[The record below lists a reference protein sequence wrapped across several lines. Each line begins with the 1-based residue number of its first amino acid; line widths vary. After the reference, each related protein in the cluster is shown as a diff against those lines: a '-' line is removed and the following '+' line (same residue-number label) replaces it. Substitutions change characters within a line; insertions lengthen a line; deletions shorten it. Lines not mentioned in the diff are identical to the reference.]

1 MVFVATNEEISL
13 AFCAAETLFE
23 GNSLDLDDDEGE
35 QSDIGAEAIT
45 SNERIQLWKK
55 LLKAFRRNRHKYV
68 QTSLSK
74 IPKGLQIIV
83 ELQTKRMKLSWEVDK
98 KRKDREHKFQKD

>member
-23 GNSLDLDDDEGE
+23 GNSLDLVHDEGE

-45 SNERIQLWKK
+45 SNERIQL
-55 LLKAFRRNRHKYV
+55 
-68 QTSLSK
+68 
-74 IPKGLQIIV
+74 
-83 ELQTKRMKLSWEVDK
+83 
-98 KRKDREHKFQKD
+98 

>member
-23 GNSLDLDDDEGE
+23 GNSLDLVDDEGE

-55 LLKAFRRNRHKYV
+55 LLKAFRRNRHK
-68 QTSLSK
+68 
-74 IPKGLQIIV
+74 
-83 ELQTKRMKLSWEVDK
+83 
-98 KRKDREHKFQKD
+98 

>member
-23 GNSLDLDDDEGE
+23 GNSLDLVDDEGE

-45 SNERIQLWKK
+45 SNERIQL
-55 LLKAFRRNRHKYV
+55 
-68 QTSLSK
+68 
-74 IPKGLQIIV
+74 
-83 ELQTKRMKLSWEVDK
+83 
-98 KRKDREHKFQKD
+98 